1 MKNTFIFLASI
12 LLPLSAFADTQTV
25 NGITWT
31 YTVSSGKAS
40 VGGGSYS
47 SPAVPTST
55 AGAITI
61 PSRLGGYPVTSIG
74 SYAFYGCSGLTSI
87 AIPDGVT
94 SIGRAAFY
102 GCSGLTSIAIPDGVT
117 SIGGSTFY
125 GCSGLTSVTIPDGV
139 TSIGGSA
146 FSWCSGLTSVTI
158 PNSVTSIG
166 DEAFTGCSAIKIVVL
181 PGRFQMSAIFPSSF
195 RSITDATIAQDS
207 TGIAGSMFSGCSGLT
222 SITIPNGVTSI
233 GNYAFSGCSG
243 LTSITIPD
251 GVTSIGSNAFYGC
264 SGLTSVTIPDAVTS
278 IGSSAFYGCSGLMS
292 ITIGNGVTSIGSSA
306 FSNCSELTEVYIS
319 DLAAWCGIS
328 FGDSSSNPCCYAHRL
343 FLDGEEI
350 MNLVIPDGVTGIGSR
365 AFSGCSGLTSVT
377 IPDSVTSIG
386 SSAFY
391 GCSGLTS
398 ITIPDSVTNIGDNAF
413 YGCSRL
419 EEVHIS
425 DLATWCGIDFGVWS
439 NPLECA
445 HHLFVNGSEVTDLVV
460 PGNVTRI
467 GGAAFRR
474 CHGLTSVTIPDQVV
488 EIGGWA
494 FSDCTNLVSATIG
507 NSVTNIGSNAFYHC
521 SGLTSITIPDSVTS
535 IGLSAFD
542 GCSGLTEVHI
552 SDLAAWC
559 GIAFRNSESNP
570 CYYAHHL
577 FLDGGEVTSLVIPD
591 GVTSVGSYAF
601 QNCSELTSVT
611 IPNSVTSIGS
621 SAFSGC
627 SGLTSITIPNS
638 VASIGEKAFKDCS
651 AIKSVVLPGQF
662 QMSTI
667 FPASY
672 GSITNATV
680 AQGSTSIG
688 DSAFYHCSGLTGS
701 LTIPDGVTSIGS
713 YAFYNCSGL
722 TGSLTIPDGVTSI
735 GSYAFYNCSGLR
747 SVTIP
752 DSVTSIGES
761 AFSGCFWIEELFV
774 PGDVA
779 TIESSAFSGCTGLA
793 RLSLPSRFSGNTDSM
808 GIPEGCVVSFYNTV
822 RLGIYS
828 DSGTPVP
835 RVGDHP
841 RALNEVVSC
850 SAGSTVT
857 DNGGSTRFVC
867 RGWEGTGSV
876 PASGTGTNVTFRIE
890 MNSNIRWLWRTEDRV
905 DWTVVFDDGSV
916 LSGTGWCEDGAALVV
931 PLAGDN
937 DFRRF
942 ESWSPGPDSGDVVVD
957 LDGRTLS
964 IPVSGPRSVSVSI
977 NALSLSALV
986 ETGDVSPAW
995 HSPENEG
1002 RWQIRPDETADDGY
1016 SLRSGPLSANSVA
1029 AVEASVE
1036 GPGTLS
1042 FDWRISSARGH
1053 YARFLLD
1060 GEPERTITR
1069 STEWSTETFVLGD
1082 GSHDLRW
1089 VYEKGS
1095 GATGGEDA
1103 AFLDNVRWSP
1113 VTLEAALDATNLV
1126 WSTEGEA
1133 PWTPQTDVS
1142 ADGADAAKRGAVS
1155 GASVSRLAT
1164 TVEGPGTLSWKW
1176 KSDVAGTAG
1185 VEVYLDNRDLYDED
1199 VYLEGASDWSDA
1211 SLEIE
1216 GDGTHVVVF
1225 EFWNGG
1231 TAATVS
1237 DCAYIDCVSWTPSR
1251 PASVVVEGVDIPV
1264 SWLDENAADFVVAA
1278 GGDAARAAEAQAANG
1293 VNKVWQCYVAGIS
1306 PTNAAAR
1313 FEARIEIENGV
1324 PVVKW
1329 SPDLNEGGTR
1339 NERVYTV
1346 EGQERLGDGWG
1357 PTNATSRFFR
1367 VKVAMPQE

>member
-1 MKNTFIFLASI
+1 
-12 LLPLSAFADTQTV
+12 
-25 NGITWT
+25 
-31 YTVSSGKAS
+31 
-40 VGGGSYS
+40 
-47 SPAVPTST
+47 
-55 AGAITI
+55 
-61 PSRLGGYPVTSIG
+61 
-74 SYAFYGCSGLTSI
+74 
-87 AIPDGVT
+87 
-94 SIGRAAFY
+94 
-102 GCSGLTSIAIPDGVT
+102 
-117 SIGGSTFY
+117 
-125 GCSGLTSVTIPDGV
+125 
-139 TSIGGSA
+139 
-146 FSWCSGLTSVTI
+146 
-158 PNSVTSIG
+158 
-166 DEAFTGCSAIKIVVL
+166 
-181 PGRFQMSAIFPSSF
+181 MSAIFPSSY
-195 RSITDATIAQDS
+195 RSITD
-207 TGIAGSMFSGCSGLT
+207 
-222 SITIPNGVTSI
+222 
-233 GNYAFSGCSG
+233 
-243 LTSITIPD
+243 
-251 GVTSIGSNAFYGC
+251 
-264 SGLTSVTIPDAVTS
+264 
-278 IGSSAFYGCSGLMS
+278 
-292 ITIGNGVTSIGSSA
+292 
-306 FSNCSELTEVYIS
+306 
-319 DLAAWCGIS
+319 
-328 FGDSSSNPCCYAHRL
+328 
-343 FLDGEEI
+343 
-350 MNLVIPDGVTGIGSR
+350 
-365 AFSGCSGLTSVT
+365 
-377 IPDSVTSIG
+377 
-386 SSAFY
+386 
-391 GCSGLTS
+391 
-398 ITIPDSVTNIGDNAF
+398 
-413 YGCSRL
+413 
-419 EEVHIS
+419 
-425 DLATWCGIDFGVWS
+425 
-439 NPLECA
+439 
-445 HHLFVNGSEVTDLVV
+445 
-460 PGNVTRI
+460 
-467 GGAAFRR
+467 
-474 CHGLTSVTIPDQVV
+474 
-488 EIGGWA
+488 
-494 FSDCTNLVSATIG
+494 
-507 NSVTNIGSNAFYHC
+507 
-521 SGLTSITIPDSVTS
+521 
-535 IGLSAFD
+535 
-542 GCSGLTEVHI
+542 
-552 SDLAAWC
+552 
-559 GIAFRNSESNP
+559 
-570 CYYAHHL
+570 
-577 FLDGGEVTSLVIPD
+577 
-591 GVTSVGSYAF
+591 
-601 QNCSELTSVT
+601 
-611 IPNSVTSIGS
+611 
-621 SAFSGC
+621 
-627 SGLTSITIPNS
+627 
-638 VASIGEKAFKDCS
+638 
-651 AIKSVVLPGQF
+651 
-662 QMSTI
+662 
-667 FPASY
+667 
-672 GSITNATV
+672 ATV
-680 AQGSTSIG
+680 AQGSTIIG
-688 DSAFYHCSGLTGS
+688 DSSFYNCSGLTS
-701 LTIPDGVTSIGS
+701 VMIPESVTSIGGS
-713 YAFYNCSGL
+713 AFYNCSGL

-779 TIESSAFSGCTGLA
+779 TIGSSAFSGCTGLA
-793 RLSLPSRFSGNTDSM
+793 RLSLPSRFSGKTDSM

-841 RALNEVVSC
+841 RVLNEVVSC
-850 SAGSTVT
+850 SAGPTAT
-857 DNGGSTRFVC
+857 CDGGSTRFVC

-905 DWTVVFDDGSV
+905 DWNVVFDDGSAF
-916 LSGTGWCEDGAALVV
+916 SGTGWCEDGDALVV

-977 NALSLSALV
+977 NVLSLSALV

-995 HSPENEG
+995 RSPMDEG
-1002 RWQIRPDETADDGY
+1002 RWQIRLDETADDGY

-1126 WSTEGEA
+1126 WSTEGDA

-1142 ADGADAAKRGAVS
+1142 ADGADAAKSGAVS

-1164 TVEGPGTLSWKW
+1164 TVEGPGTLAWKW
-1176 KSDVAGTAG
+1176 KADVAGTAG

-1199 VYLEGASDWSDA
+1199 VYLEGASGWSDA

-1251 PASVVVEGVDIPV
+1251 PASVVVEGVGIPV

-1293 VNKVWQCYVAGIS
+1293 VNKVWECYVAGIS

-1329 SPDLNEGGTR
+1329 SPDLNEAGTR
-1339 NERVYTV
+1339 SERVYTV
-1346 EGQERLGDGWG
+1346 EGQERLGEGWG
-1357 PTNATSRFFR
+1357 PTNAASRFFR
-1367 VKVAMPQE
+1367 VKVAMPRE

>member
-1 MKNTFIFLASI
+1 
-12 LLPLSAFADTQTV
+12 
-25 NGITWT
+25 
-31 YTVSSGKAS
+31 
-40 VGGGSYS
+40 
-47 SPAVPTST
+47 
-55 AGAITI
+55 
-61 PSRLGGYPVTSIG
+61 
-74 SYAFYGCSGLTSI
+74 
-87 AIPDGVT
+87 
-94 SIGRAAFY
+94 
-102 GCSGLTSIAIPDGVT
+102 
-117 SIGGSTFY
+117 
-125 GCSGLTSVTIPDGV
+125 
-139 TSIGGSA
+139 
-146 FSWCSGLTSVTI
+146 
-158 PNSVTSIG
+158 
-166 DEAFTGCSAIKIVVL
+166 
-181 PGRFQMSAIFPSSF
+181 
-195 RSITDATIAQDS
+195 
-207 TGIAGSMFSGCSGLT
+207 
-222 SITIPNGVTSI
+222 
-233 GNYAFSGCSG
+233 
-243 LTSITIPD
+243 
-251 GVTSIGSNAFYGC
+251 
-264 SGLTSVTIPDAVTS
+264 
-278 IGSSAFYGCSGLMS
+278 
-292 ITIGNGVTSIGSSA
+292 
-306 FSNCSELTEVYIS
+306 
-319 DLAAWCGIS
+319 
-328 FGDSSSNPCCYAHRL
+328 
-343 FLDGEEI
+343 
-350 MNLVIPDGVTGIGSR
+350 
-365 AFSGCSGLTSVT
+365 
-377 IPDSVTSIG
+377 
-386 SSAFY
+386 
-391 GCSGLTS
+391 
-398 ITIPDSVTNIGDNAF
+398 
-413 YGCSRL
+413 
-419 EEVHIS
+419 
-425 DLATWCGIDFGVWS
+425 
-439 NPLECA
+439 
-445 HHLFVNGSEVTDLVV
+445 
-460 PGNVTRI
+460 
-467 GGAAFRR
+467 
-474 CHGLTSVTIPDQVV
+474 
-488 EIGGWA
+488 
-494 FSDCTNLVSATIG
+494 
-507 NSVTNIGSNAFYHC
+507 
-521 SGLTSITIPDSVTS
+521 
-535 IGLSAFD
+535 
-542 GCSGLTEVHI
+542 
-552 SDLAAWC
+552 
-559 GIAFRNSESNP
+559 
-570 CYYAHHL
+570 
-577 FLDGGEVTSLVIPD
+577 
-591 GVTSVGSYAF
+591 
-601 QNCSELTSVT
+601 
-611 IPNSVTSIGS
+611 
-621 SAFSGC
+621 
-627 SGLTSITIPNS
+627 
-638 VASIGEKAFKDCS
+638 
-651 AIKSVVLPGQF
+651 
-662 QMSTI
+662 MSTI

-688 DSAFYHCSGLTGS
+688 DSAFYHCSGLTS
-701 LTIPDGVTSIGS
+701 ITIPDSVTSIGFS
-713 YAFYNCSGL
+713 AFDGCHGL
-722 TGSLTIPDGVTSI
+722 TEVHISDLAAWCGITFSYSDSNPCYYAHRVFLDGEEITDLVIPDGVTSI

-747 SVTIP
+747 SITIP
-752 DSVTSIGES
+752 DSVTSIGGS

-779 TIESSAFSGCTGLA
+779 TIGSSAFSGCTGLA

-808 GIPEGCVVSFYNTV
+808 GIPEGCVVSFYSTV
-822 RLGIYS
+822 RLGIHS
-828 DSGTPVP
+828 DSGMPIP

-841 RALNEVVSC
+841 RVLNEVVSC
-850 SAGSTVT
+850 SAGPTAT
-857 DNGGSTRFVC
+857 CDGGSTRFVC

-890 MNSNIRWLWRTEDRV
+890 MNSNIRWLWRTEKHV

-977 NALSLSALV
+977 AVLSLSALV
-986 ETGDVSPAW
+986 ETGGESPAW
-995 HSPENEG
+995 RSTADEG

-1016 SLRSGPLSANSVA
+1016 SLRSGPLAANSVA

-1142 ADGADAAKRGAVS
+1142 ADGADAAKSGAVS

-1164 TVEGPGTLSWKW
+1164 TVEGPGTLAWKW
-1176 KSDVAGTAG
+1176 KADVAGTAG
-1185 VEVYLDNRDLYDED
+1185 VEVYLDNRDLYDEG
-1199 VYLEGASDWSDA
+1199 VYLEGASGWSDA

-1293 VNKVWQCYVAGIS
+1293 VNKVWECYVAGIS

-1357 PTNATSRFFR
+1357 PTNAASRFFR

>member
-1 MKNTFIFLASI
+1 M
-12 LLPLSAFADTQTV
+12 
-25 NGITWT
+25 
-31 YTVSSGKAS
+31 
-40 VGGGSYS
+40 
-47 SPAVPTST
+47 ST
-55 AGAITI
+55 
-61 PSRLGGYPVTSIG
+61 
-74 SYAFYGCSGLTSI
+74 
-87 AIPDGVT
+87 
-94 SIGRAAFY
+94 
-102 GCSGLTSIAIPDGVT
+102 
-117 SIGGSTFY
+117 
-125 GCSGLTSVTIPDGV
+125 
-139 TSIGGSA
+139 
-146 FSWCSGLTSVTI
+146 
-158 PNSVTSIG
+158 
-166 DEAFTGCSAIKIVVL
+166 
-181 PGRFQMSAIFPSSF
+181 IFPASY
-195 RSITDATIAQDS
+195 RSITNATVAQGS
-207 TGIAGSMFSGCSGLT
+207 TI
-222 SITIPNGVTSI
+222 I
-233 GNYAFSGCSG
+233 
-243 LTSITIPD
+243 
-251 GVTSIGSNAFYGC
+251 
-264 SGLTSVTIPDAVTS
+264 
-278 IGSSAFYGCSGLMS
+278 
-292 ITIGNGVTSIGSSA
+292 
-306 FSNCSELTEVYIS
+306 
-319 DLAAWCGIS
+319 
-328 FGDSSSNPCCYAHRL
+328 GDSSFCN
-343 FLDGEEI
+343 
-350 MNLVIPDGVTGIGSR
+350 
-365 AFSGCSGLTSVT
+365 CSGLTSVT

-386 SSAFY
+386 YSS
-391 GCSGLTS
+391 
-398 ITIPDSVTNIGDNAF
+398 
-413 YGCSRL
+413 
-419 EEVHIS
+419 
-425 DLATWCGIDFGVWS
+425 
-439 NPLECA
+439 
-445 HHLFVNGSEVTDLVV
+445 
-460 PGNVTRI
+460 
-467 GGAAFRR
+467 
-474 CHGLTSVTIPDQVV
+474 
-488 EIGGWA
+488 
-494 FSDCTNLVSATIG
+494 
-507 NSVTNIGSNAFYHC
+507 FYHC

-535 IGLSAFD
+535 IGFSAFD
-542 GCSGLTEVHI
+542 GCHGLTEVHI

-559 GIAFRNSESNP
+559 DIAFSYSDSNP

-577 FLDGGEVTSLVIPD
+577 FLDGEEITDLVIPD
-591 GVTSVGSYAF
+591 GVTRIGNYAF
-601 QNCSELTSVT
+601 YDCSGLTSVT
-611 IPNSVTSIGS
+611 IPDSVKSIGND
-621 SAFSGC
+621 AFR
-627 SGLTSITIPNS
+627 
-638 VASIGEKAFKDCS
+638 
-651 AIKSVVLPGQF
+651 
-662 QMSTI
+662 
-667 FPASY
+667 
-672 GSITNATV
+672 
-680 AQGSTSIG
+680 
-688 DSAFYHCSGLTGS
+688 
-701 LTIPDGVTSIGS
+701 
-713 YAFYNCSGL
+713 
-722 TGSLTIPDGVTSI
+722 
-735 GSYAFYNCSGLR
+735 NCSGLR

-752 DSVTSIGES
+752 DSVTSIG
-761 AFSGCFWIEELFV
+761 FDVFRNCCWIEELFI

-841 RALNEVVSC
+841 MVLNEVVSC
-850 SAGSTVT
+850 SAGPTVT
-857 DNGGSTRFVC
+857 GNGGSTRFVC

-890 MNSNIRWLWRTEDRV
+890 MNSNIRWLWRTEKRV

-916 LSGTGWCEDGAALVV
+916 LSGTGWCEDGDALVV

-977 NALSLSALV
+977 AVLSLSALV
-986 ETGDVSPAW
+986 EIGDVSPAW
-995 HSPENEG
+995 CSPMDEG

-1060 GEPERTITR
+1060 GETEKTITR

-1113 VTLEAALDATNLV
+1113 FTLEDALDATNLV
-1126 WSTEGEA
+1126 WSTEGDA

-1142 ADGADAAKRGAVS
+1142 ADGADAAKSGAVS

-1176 KSDVAGTAG
+1176 KADVAGTAG

-1225 EFWNGG
+1225 EYWNGG

-1251 PASVVVEGVDIPV
+1251 PASVVVEGVGIPV

-1293 VNKVWQCYVAGIS
+1293 VNKVWECYVAGIS
-1306 PTNAAAR
+1306 PTNATAR